1 MGSLLKE
8 LKIAIVDVK
17 KGTKENS
24 CFTAVNMRNGL
35 ILAEELKA
43 DFLYTEKQLREK
55 KGYDI
60 IIAGFTSNRSDIEGL
75 KFFYN
80 NNPAAKCF
88 VLCSEYEQNRAMGNH
103 YSHRP
108 FSIIRNFEG
117 KSDLIESDKELVL
130 ADFFLNI
137 NLLIARQQN
146 SYSPKKYD
154 CVYYGRW
161 RAARAKYL
169 SNYSPSFFL
178 STSNKNKV
186 LFHNAGC
193 KPISYIEP
201 LKWDYRREQLNL
213 FRYSLYVE
221 DEYTHTH
228 YNCLAN
234 RWYEA
239 GFCNNVVF
247 FDNNCVNTIRKSEI
261 GEYYEEIKEYVVSDC
276 EELKTKIDN
285 CNKNFNKHLE
295 IQKKWRKNE
304 LNLRKNMIEELKNIL
319 YAVQS

>member
-17 KGTKENS
+17 QGTKEYSN
-24 CFTAVNMRNGL
+24 FTAVNMRNGF
-35 ILAEELKA
+35 ILEKELGA
-43 DFLYTEKQLREK
+43 DFLYTEGHLREK

-60 IIAGFTSNRSDIEGL
+60 IIFGFTSNRSDIDGL
-75 KFFYN
+75 KIFLS
-80 NNPAAKCF
+80 NNPFAQCF
-88 VLCSEYEQNRAMGNH
+88 VLCGEYEQNRAMANH
-103 YSHRP
+103 YAHRP
-108 FSIIRNFEG
+108 FTVIRNFVG
-117 KSDLIESDKELVL
+117 KSELIERDRDLVL
-130 ADFFLNI
+130 NDIFLNI
-137 NLLIARQQN
+137 NLLVARTPN
-146 SYSPKKYD
+146 SYSPKKND

-161 RAARAKYL
+161 RVGRAKSL
-169 SNYSPSFFL
+169 SKYSSAIFL
-178 STSNKNKV
+178 STSDKNKV

-193 KPISYIEP
+193 KPISYIKP

-213 FRYSLYVE
+213 FRYSLYCE

-247 FDNNCVNTIRKSEI
+247 FDKDCENTIKKSEI
-261 GEYYEEIKEYVVSDC
+261 GEYYEQIKEYIVSDC
-276 EELKTKIDN
+276 DDLKTKIAN
-285 CNKNFNKHLE
+285 CNKNFEQHLAV
-295 IQKKWRKNE
+295 QKKWRNNE

-319 YAVQS
+319 YAV